1 MGQKIHPNGFRLG
14 IIRGHDSHWYFHKKQ
29 YRDALVGD
37 AQIRRFLSNKIG
49 KGLVSRIEIERAAS
63 RVKVTI
69 FTARPGAVIGRGGK
83 GIDQLSTDLNK
94 MVRKDDAT
102 AMVQVNVAEIRQ
114 PELDAKIIAENV
126 AMQLE
131 RRVSHRR
138 AMRQSMTRAKRMN
151 ARGVKIM
158 VSGRL
163 NGSEI
168 ARTENDMF
176 GKIPLHTLR
185 ADIDYGLAVAYT
197 IYGTVGVK
205 CWVYRGEVLPEKA
218 MQALQ
223 IQEVDDRPR
232 RRPDRPR
239 REGDGPRR
247 EGGGGDRGPRREG
260 GGGGGGGGGYQGGG
274 GGGYQGGGG
283 GGGGRPGGGGGGGYQ
298 GGGGGG
304 GYQGG
309 GGGGR
314 PGGGGGGGYQGGRGG
329 GGGFGGR
336 GGFQNQPN
344 PNAPPIRDHRGLG
357 TGGSQKQNQAIPGNQ
372 DGNQSNESNSESGD
386 GGES

>member
-14 IIRGHDSHWYFHKKQ
+14 VIRGHDSHWYFNKRQ
-29 YRDALVGD
+29 YREALVSD
-37 AQIRRFLSNKIG
+37 ARIRNFLSKKID
-49 KGLVSRIEIERAAS
+49 KGLVSRIEIERAAA

-94 MVRKDDAT
+94 MVRKEDPT

-114 PELDAKIIAENV
+114 PELDAQIIAENV

-131 RRVSHRR
+131 KRVSHRR

-151 ARGVKIM
+151 ARGVRIM

-168 ARTENDMF
+168 ARSEADMF

-185 ADIDYGLAVAYT
+185 ADIDYGYAIAYT

-223 IQEVDDRPR
+223 VQEIDDRPR

-239 REGDGPRR
+239 REG
-247 EGGGGDRGPRREG
+247 GGGYGDRGPRRD
-260 GGGGGGGGGYQGGG
+260 GGGGGYGDRGPRRDGG
-274 GGGYQGGGG
+274 GGGYGDRGP
-283 GGGGRPGGGGGGGYQ
+283 RPDN
-298 GGGGGG
+298 
-304 GYQGG
+304 
-309 GGGGR
+309 
-314 PGGGGGGGYQGGRGG
+314 QGGR
-329 GGGFGGR
+329 
-336 GGFQNQPN
+336 
-344 PNAPPIRDHRGLG
+344 
-357 TGGSQKQNQAIPGNQ
+357 S
-372 DGNQSNESNSESGD
+372 
-386 GGES
+386 